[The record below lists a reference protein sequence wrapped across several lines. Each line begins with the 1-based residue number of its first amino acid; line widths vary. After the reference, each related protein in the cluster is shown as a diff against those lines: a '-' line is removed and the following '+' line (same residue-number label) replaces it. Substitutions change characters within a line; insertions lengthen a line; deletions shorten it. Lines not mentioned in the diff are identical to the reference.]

1 MSEERTKGQDMR
13 VRRTRK
19 HLKEAFLRMILK
31 KPLEK
36 IKVTDLA
43 EIAEINRKT
52 FYLHFTDIYDLMD
65 TIADETAGK
74 IIRHFSDELTQ
85 NITVIYETLD
95 TDDASYQLLFFDASY
110 GRFQKR
116 FWRDIFSSDFFRK
129 YYGGTEHPEI
139 TCGYLFAIPSIYRAW
154 RDSKEKTLS
163 LSELAETASDLI
175 ERGFWGGGI
184 RILASRSESGVRVA

>member
-1 MSEERTKGQDMR
+1 MMSEETTKRQDMR

-85 NITVIYETLD
+85 NIIVIYETLD

-163 LSELAETASDLI
+163 LSELAETASGLI
-175 ERGFWGGGI
+175 ERGFWGGDQD
-184 RILASRSESGVRVA
+184 SGEQE